1 MQKLKRDAAA
11 KNSKT
16 DQIGYR
22 KSKFASHTLMFTL
35 MFLLLIPSLLNVQ
48 ADLLSHKKKETIN

>member
-11 KNSKT
+11 KISKT
-16 DQIGYR
+16 DQICYR